1 MKEPTITEPQLASIH
16 IYYRRLAEAL
26 NDSGL
31 SVKVTLSK
39 APFID
44 ALWNDDLVKDL
55 LARPLMNVIAPGKK
69 TMRMNTIQT
78 QELYETLNRFTAENF
93 GISMPFPEKE
103 DKQ

>member
-1 MKEPTITEPQLASIH
+1 MKEPHITEKQLASIH
-16 IYYRRLAEAL
+16 IYYRLLAEAM

-31 SVKVTLSK
+31 SVKVALSK

-44 ALWNDDLVKDL
+44 AQWNEDLVKDL
-55 LARPLMNVIAPGKK
+55 LARPLMKVISPGS

-78 QELYETLNRFTAENF
+78 QELYETMNRFTGENF

-103 DKQ
+103 EKQ